1 MNVMVTGGAG
11 YIGSAVARVLE
22 REGHAVAVLDSLVT
36 GHRAA
41 VRPQVPFF
49 HVDTRDTAAVRAA
62 LEAHRAD
69 AVVHLAAISQ
79 VGTSVKEPR
88 AYFDNNVVGA
98 LSLLDAMLD
107 VGVRD
112 IVFSSTAAVYGEP
125 DHCPILENAP
135 TRPVSP
141 YGETK
146 RMIEQ
151 VLHRYGVAYGLRHTS
166 LRYFNAAGAL
176 PDAGEDHRPETHLIP
191 RLLQLAQGRG
201 EPVTVFGTDYPTRD
215 GTCVRDYIHV
225 GDLARAHVLALGALS
240 AEGRVYNLG
249 CGGGFTVNEVLT
261 AARKVTGHPIPVAIG
276 PRREGDPAEL
286 VASSAR
292 IGAELGWAPEYPEIE
307 DILASAW
314 DWMQRHPHGWPG

>member
-1 MNVMVTGGAG
+1 MNVLVTGGAG
-11 YIGSAVARVLE
+11 YIGSAVARVLVQ
-22 REGHAVAVLDSLVT
+22 EGHSVAVYDSLVT

-41 VRPQVPFF
+41 VARDMRLFEG
-49 HVDTRDTAAVRAA
+49 DTRDTSAVRAA
-62 LEAHRAD
+62 LQEHRAE

-79 VGTSVKEPR
+79 VGTSVLEPR
-88 AYFDNNVVGA
+88 AYFDNNVRGA

-107 VGVRD
+107 LGVRD
-112 IVFSSTAAVYGEP
+112 LVFSSTAAVYGEP
-125 DHCPILENAP
+125 DRCPILEDAP

-151 VLHRYGVAYGLRHTS
+151 VLARYGHAYGLRHTS

-191 RLLQLAQGRG
+191 RLLLLAQGRG

-225 GDLARAHVLALGALS
+225 ADLARAHTLALGALS

-249 CGGGFTVNEVLT
+249 CGGGFTVGEVLA
-261 AARKVTGHPIPVAIG
+261 AARTVTGQPIPVAYG
-276 PRREGDPAEL
+276 PRRDGDPAEL
-286 VASSAR
+286 VASSER
-292 IGAELGWAPEYPEIE
+292 ITAELGWVPRHPGIE

-314 DWMQRHPHGWPG
+314 DWMQRNPHGWQG

>member
-1 MNVMVTGGAG
+1 MNVLVTGGAG
-11 YIGSAVARVLE
+11 YIGSAVARILASQ
-22 REGHAVAVLDSLVT
+22 GHRVAVLDSLVT
-36 GHRAA
+36 GHLAA
-41 VRPQVPFF
+41 VAAGTRFF
-49 HVDTRDTAAVRAA
+49 QTDTRDAAGVRQA
-62 LEAHRAD
+62 LEDHRAE

-79 VGTSVKEPR
+79 VGTSVREPR
-88 AYFDNNVVGA
+88 AYFDNNVRGA

-125 DHCPILENAP
+125 DACPLVEEAP

-141 YGETK
+141 YGDTK
-146 RMIEQ
+146 LMVER
-151 VLHRYGVAYGLRHTS
+151 VLARYGQAYGLRHTS

-225 GDLARAHVLALGALS
+225 ADLANAHALALGSLS
-240 AEGRVYNLG
+240 AEGRIYNLG
-249 CGGGFTVNEVLT
+249 CGGGFTVNEVVT
-261 AARKVTGHPIPVAIG
+261 AARAITGREIPVGYG
-276 PRREGDPAEL
+276 PRRDGDPAEL
-286 VASSAR
+286 VASSDR
-292 IGAELGWAPEYPEIE
+292 IRAELGWVPEHPAID
-307 DILASAW
+307 DILDSAW
-314 DWMQRHPHGWPG
+314 TWMQRHPGGWPG

>member
-1 MNVMVTGGAG
+1 MNVLVTGGAG

-22 REGHAVAVLDSLVT
+22 GEGHTVAVLDSLVT

-41 VRPQVPFF
+41 VAPGVPFF
-49 HVDTRDTAAVRAA
+49 HADTRDKAAVRAA
-62 LEAHRAD
+62 LEAHRAE

-79 VGTSVKEPR
+79 VGTSVREPR

-98 LSLLDAMLD
+98 LSLFDAMLD

-125 DHCPILENAP
+125 DQCPIVEESP

-141 YGETK
+141 YGDTK
-146 RMIEQ
+146 LMIEQ
-151 VLHRYGVAYGLRHTS
+151 VLARYGAAYGLRHAC

-201 EPVTVFGTDYPTRD
+201 EPVSVFGTDYPTRD

-225 GDLARAHVLALGALS
+225 GDLARAHVLALGALR

-261 AARKVTGHPIPVAIG
+261 AAQRVTGHPIPVAYG

-292 IGAELGWAPEYPEIE
+292 IGKELGWVPRHAGIE
-307 DILASAW
+307 EILASAW
-314 DWMQRHPHGWPG
+314 DWMQRHPLGWPA